1 MGILWA
7 DLILLSFADQQRAM
21 SQETTDLPSLLGMSP
36 LSLLSSP
43 FSVTSVKGRM
53 LDFLVCGVRCL
64 DSSLFWFTAGFY
76 ICFMPFRA
84 TWVPHMGSS
93 PIMSMRLPW
102 LRCFVKGADFF
113 MVSHYLYHS
122 CAADVA
128 AHESP
133 EEMISQVFFRD
144 RYVAHTWSCGY

>member
-64 DSSLFWFTAGFY
+64 DSSLF
-76 ICFMPFRA
+76 
-84 TWVPHMGSS
+84 
-93 PIMSMRLPW
+93 
-102 LRCFVKGADFF
+102 
-113 MVSHYLYHS
+113 
-122 CAADVA
+122 
-128 AHESP
+128 
-133 EEMISQVFFRD
+133 
-144 RYVAHTWSCGY
+144 